1 MANPYELD
9 KAEHDRRYA
18 RIAAKY
24 LPACE
29 AQEKPRAIVIGGQPG
44 SGKGQLTQQAA
55 REMFKEGGFVLVDAD
70 TLRSRHPQNNQL
82 MRDNDR
88 EAASLTHSDASK
100 WAKRLT
106 NDAIEG
112 RRNII
117 IDQTSKSPDSLVAR
131 TTQLREAGYH
141 VELRVMAVNAETS
154 LQRVDTRYENQKAAD
169 GAGRYVPKS
178 VHDAAYVGLP
188 ESVAAVERGKTVDA
202 LSVYDKNQKRIYE
215 NTLQNGEWALQPPG
229 GKAALEAERNRS
241 LTLQDHK
248 EQAAA
253 YTKLAEM
260 LEKRGAEPAERE
272 AIEAQRLKAT
282 RRLAAETFRQVPP
295 SEAIKSH
302 PELAG
307 AYAAVAAM
315 AAKVKEDG
323 LSPDQRQVVMART
336 RHNVAAAVEQ
346 GKTPQVQV
354 REAHQAKHQDQ
365 PKPPSA
371 DKELDR

>member
-1 MANPYELD
+1 MVNSYELD

-18 RIAAKY
+18 KIAAKY
-24 LPACE
+24 LACE
-29 AQEKPRAIVIGGQPG
+29 AQENPRAIIIGGQPG

-55 REMFKEGGFVLVDAD
+55 REMAKEGGFVLVDVD
-70 TLRSRHPQNNQL
+70 TLRDRHPQNREL
-82 MRDNDR
+82 MSENDR
-88 EAASLTHSDASK
+88 EAANLTHSDASK

-131 TTQLREAGYH
+131 TTQLREAGYQ
-141 VELRVMAVNAETS
+141 VEFRVMAVNAEIS
-154 LQRVDTRYENQKAAD
+154 EQRIHTRYENQKALD
-169 GAGRYVPKS
+169 GAGRFVPKE

-188 ESVAAVERGKTVDA
+188 ETLSAVERGKTVDV
-202 LSVYDKNQKRIYE
+202 LKVHNKDQKVIDE
-215 NTLQNGEWALQPPG
+215 NTLQNGEWKKPPQAR
-229 GKAALEAERNRS
+229 AALESERNRP
-241 LTLQDHK
+241 LTLQEHK
-248 EQAAA
+248 EQVAA

-260 LEKRGAEPAERE
+260 LEKRGAQPAERE

-282 RRLAAETFRQVPP
+282 HKLAAETFRQVPP
-295 SEAIKSH
+295 TEALKSH

-307 AYAAVAAM
+307 AYAAVAAVT
-315 AAKVKEDG
+315 AKAKEDG
-323 LSPDQRQVVMART
+323 LTADQRQIVNAQS

-354 REAHQAKHQDQ
+354 RETVQVKQEQ
-365 PKPPSA
+365 TKPPTE
-371 DKELDR
+371 KETTR